1 VKIAFVTEYADI
13 GGGEKNLLNLS
24 VELSKYENVSVFC
37 PPGKLSSALAS
48 CGVQVEK
55 LQLRPSRR
63 WLGFVP
69 LSFSSSVKDQFREFD
84 LIHAYSP
91 NALPYAFHAGRP
103 LVWTT
108 HGQWEK
114 PYGLRARVISR
125 FVCRVICVSDDV
137 YRRATFHPSMKTRI
151 PLGTPIP
158 EAAASRTFDP
168 RNPVFSCIARFQ
180 KVKGQDLLLDALN
193 RCNFGEDVYP
203 TVYFVGGVNENRSSD
218 YRYREEV
225 VRRAAQFLDPR
236 LRIHFEGQRDWPEE
250 YVARSD
256 VVVIPSRYESFSMV
270 AVESLAAGR
279 PVIAP
284 NIGGPA
290 EIINSPS
297 IGLLFTPGDP
307 VDLSVALETAVQ
319 QYHQFDPN
327 ACRARGAF
335 FSIAVQA
342 DAHLKLYN
350 EVLGEVCGV

>member
-1 VKIAFVTEYADI
+1 MKIAFVTEYSDI

-24 VELSKYENVSVFC
+24 AELSKYEDVTVFC
-37 PPGKLSSALAS
+37 PQGKLSSALS
-48 CGVQVEK
+48 SSGVRVETI
-55 LQLRPSRR
+55 QLRPSRR
-63 WLGFVP
+63 WFWFVALP
-69 LSFSSSVKDQFREFD
+69 FPSAAKERFREFD

-91 NALPYAFHAGRP
+91 NVLPYVFFAGRP

-114 PYGLRARVISR
+114 PCGLRAKLINR
-125 FVCRVICVSDDV
+125 FVRRVICVSDDV
-137 YRRATFHPSMKTRI
+137 YRRATFHPLVKIRI

-158 EAAASRTFDP
+158 ESVSSRRFDP

-180 KVKGQDLLLDALN
+180 KVKGQDLLLDALS
-193 RCNFGEDVYP
+193 RCPFGEDVYP
-203 TVYFVGGVNENRSSD
+203 TIYFVGGVNEGRSSD

-225 VRRAAQFLDPR
+225 VRRAALLKNSR
-236 LRIHFEGQRDWPEE
+236 LRIHFEGHRDRPGE

-256 VVVIPSRYESFSMV
+256 IVVIPSRYESFSMV

-297 IGLLFTPGDP
+297 VGLLFTPEDP
-307 VDLSVALETAVQ
+307 TALSVALHEAVRR
-319 QYHQFDPN
+319 YDQFDSH
-327 ACRARGAF
+327 ACSVRGSS

-342 DAHLKLYN
+342 DAHMKLYN
-350 EVLGEVCGV
+350 EVLREAYEL

>member
-1 VKIAFVTEYADI
+1 MKIAFVTEYADI

-24 VELSKYENVSVFC
+24 AELSKYEDVTVFC
-37 PPGKLSSALAS
+37 PPGKLAEALSS
-48 CGVQVEK
+48 CGVRVEI

-63 WLGFVP
+63 WFWFVP
-69 LSFSSSVKDQFREFD
+69 LVLPSPVVERFREFD

-91 NALPYAFHAGRP
+91 NMLPYVFNAGRP

-114 PYGLRARVISR
+114 PYGLRARVISY
-125 FVCRVICVSDDV
+125 FVRRVICVSDDV
-137 YRRATFHPSMKTRI
+137 YRSATFHPSVKIRI

-158 EAAASRTFDP
+158 ESVTSRTFDP
-168 RNPVFSCIARFQ
+168 KNPVFSCIARFQ
-180 KVKGQDLLLDALN
+180 KIKGQDLLLDALN
-193 RCNFGEDVYP
+193 RCTFADDVYP
-203 TVYFVGGVNENRSSD
+203 TIFFVGGVNENRSSD
-218 YRYREEV
+218 YRYQKEM
-225 VRRAAQFLDPR
+225 VRRASQLPNPR
-236 LRIHFEGQRDWPEE
+236 LRVCFEGQRDLPGE

-284 NIGGPA
+284 HVGGPA
-290 EIINSPS
+290 EIINSS
-297 IGLLFTPGDP
+297 SVGILFTPEDP
-307 VDLSVALETAVQ
+307 VDLSVALETAVR
-319 QYHQFDPN
+319 QYQQFDFD
-327 ACRARGAF
+327 ACRARGAS

-350 EVLGEVCGV
+350 EVLREVRGV